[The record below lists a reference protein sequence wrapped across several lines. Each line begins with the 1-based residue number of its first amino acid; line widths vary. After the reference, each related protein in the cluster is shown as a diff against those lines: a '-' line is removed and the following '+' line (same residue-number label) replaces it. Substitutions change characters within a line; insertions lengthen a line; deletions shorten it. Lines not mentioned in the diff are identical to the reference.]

1 MGLFTNWLKKKEPE
15 QETRGLFCDSLM
27 YNMNGGYTT
36 NKAMLLSTV
45 YRCVDVISDA
55 VAQLPLE
62 PYYINDSGYKEKF
75 IKHPTYYLLN
85 KEPNNKM
92 SRFTFIKTLI
102 VSTLLK
108 GNGYAYIERDAKGDA
123 VALHY
128 LQPDYV
134 TITEQK
140 DGIRYSVVGIKGLV
154 EPCNMIHILNFSY
167 DGITGIST

>member
-1 MGLFTNWLKKKEPE
+1 MNLFKSWFKKKPVE
-15 QETRGLFCDSLM
+15 QETRGMFCDSLM
-27 YNMNGGYTT
+27 YNMSGGYAT

-62 PYYINDSGYKEKF
+62 PYYINDAGYKEKF
-75 IKHPTYYLLN
+75 VKHPTYYLLN
-85 KEPNNKM
+85 KEPNSRM

-123 VALHY
+123 IALHY
-128 LQPDYV
+128 IQSDYV
-134 TITEQK
+134 TILE
-140 DGIRYSVVGIKGLV
+140 
-154 EPCNMIHILNFSY
+154 
-167 DGITGIST
+167 

>member
-1 MGLFTNWLKKKEPE
+1 MGIFTNWFKKKEPE

-108 GNGYAYIERDAKGDA
+108 GNG
-123 VALHY
+123 
-128 LQPDYV
+128 
-134 TITEQK
+134 
-140 DGIRYSVVGIKGLV
+140 
-154 EPCNMIHILNFSY
+154 
-167 DGITGIST
+167 

>member
-1 MGLFTNWLKKKEPE
+1 
-15 QETRGLFCDSLM
+15 M

-85 KEPNNKM
+85 KEPNQKM

-123 VALHY
+123 VALIIY
-128 LQPDYV
+128 SQIMLLLLNRR
-134 TITEQK
+134 TELK
-140 DGIRYSVVGIKGLV
+140 YSVVGIKRTGRALQYD
-154 EPCNMIHILNFSY
+154 SY
-167 DGITGIST
+167 TEL